1 LFQSECTLIH
11 SSNLTAIPTP
21 SSAKHDPNGSRLH
34 KDAYQ
39 VQISINIVITFS
51 RVISRNP
58 KGFNVIFGIAYTNI
72 YAKC

>member
-1 LFQSECTLIH
+1 MH
-11 SSNLTAIPTP
+11 SSDLTAIPTL
-21 SSAKHDPNGSRLH
+21 AKHDRNGSRPH
-34 KDAYQ
+34 KNAYQ

-58 KGFNVIFGIAYTNI
+58 KGFNVILGIAYTNI